1 MNAVSFASPSSLQ
14 LLFAEKLFQGFEGW
28 RGGAGGAIEVIEEG
42 SEGYIVHVRER
53 MCVHVRVNVCILS
66 CCKVY
71 VR

>member
-14 LLFAEKLFQGFEGW
+14 LLFAEKLFQGFGGW
-28 RGGAGGAIEVIEEG
+28 RGGAIEVIEEA
-42 SEGYIVHVRER
+42 SEGYIVHVRENV
-53 MCVHVRVNVCILS
+53 CTHVCILS